1 MSYSGDAAE
10 QVVRMTLNGVEVA
23 ARITGQGAERIVT
36 MLYAM
41 SKDNKKTKSH
51 IRLAEMLKSE
61 KPFKAF
67 SIRDQD
73 LKEFCRHAKKY
84 GIRYCVIKDKKTQD
98 GRTDLLISAE
108 DASKVNRIFE
118 RYFVSATKEE
128 KTAPPP
134 ERTDTPSAMELFDDT
149 PVPSAKEE
157 VHTTNPTE
165 ARIARSRQSA
175 PSSTQRYAS
184 ENSEGSKRP
193 SVRQELKEIR
203 AGQEARSKT
212 PKPRVPSKKPPAR

>member
-23 ARITGQGAERIVT
+23 AKITGQGAERIVT

-61 KPFKAF
+61 KPFKVF
-67 SIRDQD
+67 SVRDRD
-73 LKEFCRHAKKY
+73 LKEFCRHAKSY
-84 GIRYCVIKDKKTQD
+84 GVRYCVIKDRKTDD

-118 RYFVSATKEE
+118 RYFVSTVKENE
-128 KTAPPP
+128 SIQPTTV
-134 ERTDTPSAMELFDDT
+134 EELFDDT

-157 VHTTNPTE
+157 SKTANPTE

-175 PSSTQRYAS
+175 PSSATRSTS
-184 ENSEGSKRP
+184 ENSESTKRP

-203 AGQEARSKT
+203 AEQEARTK
-212 PKPRVPSKKPPAR
+212 KPRAPSKKPPSR

>member
-23 ARITGQGAERIVT
+23 AKLTGQGAERIVT

-61 KPFKAF
+61 KPFKVF
-67 SIRDQD
+67 SVRDRD
-73 LKEFCRHAKKY
+73 LKEFCRHAKSY
-84 GIRYCVIKDKKTQD
+84 GIRYCVIKDRKTDD

-118 RYFVSATKEE
+118 RYFVSTVKENE
-128 KTAPPP
+128 SAQP
-134 ERTDTPSAMELFDDT
+134 TPVEELFDDT
-149 PVPSAKEE
+149 PVPSSKEE
-157 VHTTNPTE
+157 SKTANPRS
-165 ARIARSRQSA
+165 ARTAESRQSA
-175 PSSTQRYAS
+175 PSSATRS
-184 ENSEGSKRP
+184 TLETSEGTKRP

-203 AGQEARSKT
+203 AEQEARAR
-212 PKPRVPSKKPPAR
+212 KPRAPSKKPPSR

>member
-10 QVVRMTLNGVEVA
+10 QVVSMTLDGVEVA
-23 ARITGQGAERIVT
+23 AKITGQGAERIVT

-61 KPFKAF
+61 KPFKVF
-67 SIRDQD
+67 SVRDQD
-73 LKEFCRHAKKY
+73 LKEFCRHAKSY
-84 GIRYCVIKDKKTQD
+84 GIRYCVIKDRKTDD

-118 RYFVSATKEE
+118 RYFVSTVKEGE
-128 KTAPPP
+128 TVPPP

-157 VHTTNPTE
+157 AQTANPRS
-165 ARIARSRQSA
+165 ARTAESRQSA
-175 PSSTQRYAS
+175 PSSGMRSTL
-184 ENSEGSKRP
+184 ETSEGTKRP

-203 AGQEARSKT
+203 AEQEARSKT
-212 PKPRVPSKKPPAR
+212 PRVPYKKPPTR

>member
-23 ARITGQGAERIVT
+23 AKITGQGAERIVT

-61 KPFKAF
+61 KPFKIF
-67 SIRDQD
+67 SVRDRD
-73 LKEFCRHAKKY
+73 LKEFCRHAKNY
-84 GIRYCVIKDKKTQD
+84 GIRYCVIKDRQTND

-118 RYFVSATKEE
+118 RYFVSTVREDE
-128 KTAPPP
+128 PTQS
-134 ERTDTPSAMELFDDT
+134 SAMDALFDDA
-149 PVPSAKEE
+149 PAPSAKEE
-157 VHTTNPTE
+157 SKTANPKL
-165 ARIARSRQSA
+165 ARIAESRQSA
-175 PSSTQRYAS
+175 PSSATRS
-184 ENSEGSKRP
+184 TLETSEGTKRP
-193 SVRQELKEIR
+193 SVRQTLKEIC
-203 AGQEARSKT
+203 AEQEARSKI
-212 PKPRVPSKKPPAR
+212 PRAPHKKPPTR

>member
-23 ARITGQGAERIVT
+23 AKITGQGAERIVT

-61 KPFKAF
+61 KPFKVF
-67 SIRDQD
+67 SVRDRD
-73 LKEFCRHAKKY
+73 LKEFCRHAKSY
-84 GIRYCVIKDKKTQD
+84 GIRYCVIKDRKTDD

-118 RYFVSATKEE
+118 RYFVSTVKENE
-128 KTAPPP
+128 SIQP
-134 ERTDTPSAMELFDDT
+134 TPVEELFDDT

-157 VHTTNPTE
+157 SKTANPTE
-165 ARIARSRQSA
+165 AQIARSRQSA
-175 PSSTQRYAS
+175 PFSATRSTL
-184 ENSEGSKRP
+184 ETSEGTKRP

-203 AGQEARSKT
+203 AEQEARSKT
-212 PKPRVPSKKPPAR
+212 PRVPHKKPLTR

>member
-23 ARITGQGAERIVT
+23 AKITGQGAERIVT

-61 KPFKAF
+61 KPFKVF
-67 SIRDQD
+67 SVRDQD
-73 LKEFCRHAKKY
+73 LKEFCRHAKSY
-84 GIRYCVIKDKKTQD
+84 GIRYCVIKDRKTDD

-118 RYFVSATKEE
+118 RYFVSTVKENE
-128 KTAPPP
+128 SIQPTTV
-134 ERTDTPSAMELFDDT
+134 EELFDDT
-149 PVPSAKEE
+149 PVPSSKEE
-157 VHTTNPTE
+157 SKTANPRS
-165 ARIARSRQSA
+165 ARTAESRQSA
-175 PSSTQRYAS
+175 PSSGMRSTL
-184 ENSEGSKRP
+184 ETSEGTKRP
-193 SVRQELKEIR
+193 SVRQTLKEIR
-203 AGQEARSKT
+203 AEQEARSKI
-212 PKPRVPSKKPPAR
+212 PRAPHKKPLAR

>member
-23 ARITGQGAERIVT
+23 AKITGQGAERIVT

-61 KPFKAF
+61 KPFKVF
-67 SIRDQD
+67 SVRDED
-73 LKEFCRHAKKY
+73 LKEFCRHAKSY
-84 GIRYCVIKDKKTQD
+84 GIRYCVIKDRKTDD

-118 RYFVSATKEE
+118 RYFVSTVKENE
-128 KTAPPP
+128 SIQP
-134 ERTDTPSAMELFDDT
+134 TPVEELFDDT
-149 PVPSAKEE
+149 PVPSVKEE
-157 VHTTNPTE
+157 SKTANPRS
-165 ARIARSRQSA
+165 ARTAESRQSA
-175 PSSTQRYAS
+175 PSSGMQSTLETLES
-184 ENSEGSKRP
+184 TKRP

-203 AGQEARSKT
+203 AEQEARSKI
-212 PKPRVPSKKPPAR
+212 PRVHHKKPPTR

>member
-23 ARITGQGAERIVT
+23 AKITGQGAGRIVT

-61 KPFKAF
+61 KPFKVF
-67 SIRDQD
+67 SVRDQD
-73 LKEFCRHAKKY
+73 LKEFCRHAKSY
-84 GIRYCVIKDKKTQD
+84 GIRYCVIKDRKTDD

-118 RYFVSATKEE
+118 RYFVSTVKENE
-128 KTAPPP
+128 PTQPTTV
-134 ERTDTPSAMELFDDT
+134 EELFGDT
-149 PVPSAKEE
+149 LVPSAKEE
-157 VHTTNPTE
+157 SKTATPRS
-165 ARIARSRQSA
+165 ARTAESRQSA
-175 PSSTQRYAS
+175 PSSGMRSTL
-184 ENSEGSKRP
+184 ETSEGTKRP

-203 AGQEARSKT
+203 AEQETRSKT
-212 PKPRVPSKKPPAR
+212 PRVPHKKPPTR

>member
-23 ARITGQGAERIVT
+23 AKITGQGAERIVT

-61 KPFKAF
+61 KPFKVF
-67 SIRDQD
+67 SVRDQD
-73 LKEFCRHAKKY
+73 LKEFCRHAKSY
-84 GIRYCVIKDKKTQD
+84 GIRYCVIKDRKTDD

-118 RYFVSATKEE
+118 RYFVSTVKENE
-128 KTAPPP
+128 SIQP
-134 ERTDTPSAMELFDDT
+134 TPVEELFDDT

-157 VHTTNPTE
+157 SKTANPRS
-165 ARIARSRQSA
+165 ARTAESRQSA
-175 PSSTQRYAS
+175 PSSGMRSTLETS
-184 ENSEGSKRP
+184 ESTKRP

-203 AGQEARSKT
+203 AEQEARSKI
-212 PKPRVPSKKPPAR
+212 PRVPHKKPPTR

>member
-10 QVVRMTLNGVEVA
+10 QVVRMTLDGVEVA
-23 ARITGQGAERIVT
+23 AKITGQGAERIVT

-41 SKDNKKTKSH
+41 SKDNQKTKSH

-61 KPFKAF
+61 KPFKVF
-67 SIRDQD
+67 SVRDQD
-73 LKEFCRHAKKY
+73 LKEFCRHAKSY
-84 GIRYCVIKDKKTQD
+84 GIRYCVIKDRKTDD

-118 RYFVSATKEE
+118 RYFVSTVKENE
-128 KTAPPP
+128 
-134 ERTDTPSAMELFDDT
+134 SAQPTTVEELFDDT

-157 VHTTNPTE
+157 SKTANPRS
-165 ARIARSRQSA
+165 ARTAESRQSA
-175 PSSTQRYAS
+175 PSSATRS
-184 ENSEGSKRP
+184 TLETSEGTKRP

-203 AGQEARSKT
+203 AEQEARSKT
-212 PKPRVPSKKPPAR
+212 PRVPHKKPPTR

>member
-23 ARITGQGAERIVT
+23 AKITGQGAERLVT

-61 KPFKAF
+61 KPFKVF
-67 SIRDQD
+67 SVRDQD
-73 LKEFCRHAKKY
+73 LKEFCRHAKSY
-84 GIRYCVIKDKKTQD
+84 GIRYCVIKDRKTDD

-118 RYFVSATKEE
+118 RYFVSTVKENE
-128 KTAPPP
+128 SIQPTTV
-134 ERTDTPSAMELFDDT
+134 EELFDDT

-157 VHTTNPTE
+157 SKTANPRS
-165 ARIARSRQSA
+165 ARTAESRQSA
-175 PSSTQRYAS
+175 PSSGMRSTL
-184 ENSEGSKRP
+184 ETSEGTKRP

-203 AGQEARSKT
+203 AEQEARSKT
-212 PKPRVPSKKPPAR
+212 HRVPHKKPPAR

>member
-1 MSYSGDAAE
+1 MNYSGDAAE

-23 ARITGQGAERIVT
+23 AKITGQGAERIVT

-41 SKDNKKTKSH
+41 SKDNQKTKSH

-61 KPFKAF
+61 KPFKVF
-67 SIRDQD
+67 SVRDQD
-73 LKEFCRHAKKY
+73 LKEFCRHAKSY
-84 GIRYCVIKDKKTQD
+84 GIRYCVIKDRKTDD

-118 RYFVSATKEE
+118 RYFVSTVKENE
-128 KTAPPP
+128 
-134 ERTDTPSAMELFDDT
+134 SAQPTTVEELFDDT

-157 VHTTNPTE
+157 SKTANPRS
-165 ARIARSRQSA
+165 ARTAESRQSA
-175 PSSTQRYAS
+175 PSSGMRSTL
-184 ENSEGSKRP
+184 ETSEGTKRP

-203 AGQEARSKT
+203 AEQEARSKT
-212 PKPRVPSKKPPAR
+212 PRVPHKKPLTR

>member
-23 ARITGQGAERIVT
+23 AKITGQGAERIVT

-61 KPFKAF
+61 KPFKVF
-67 SIRDQD
+67 SVRDRD
-73 LKEFCRHAKKY
+73 LKEFCRHAKNY
-84 GIRYCVIKDKKTQD
+84 GIRYCVIKDRKTDD

-118 RYFVSATKEE
+118 RYLVSTTKEGE
-128 KTAPPP
+128 TIPPP
-134 ERTDTPSAMELFDDT
+134 ERTETPSAMELFDDT

-157 VHTTNPTE
+157 AQTANPTE

-175 PSSTQRYAS
+175 PSSATRS
-184 ENSEGSKRP
+184 ILENSESTKRP

-203 AGQEARSKT
+203 AEQESRAR
-212 PKPRVPSKKPPAR
+212 KPRAPSKKPPTR